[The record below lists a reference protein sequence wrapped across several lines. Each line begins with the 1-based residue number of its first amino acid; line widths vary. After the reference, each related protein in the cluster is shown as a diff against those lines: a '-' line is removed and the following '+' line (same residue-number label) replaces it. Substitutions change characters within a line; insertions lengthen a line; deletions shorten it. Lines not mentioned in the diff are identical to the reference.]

1 METETENESMVVFGR
16 PEGTN
21 DTATRIA
28 YEAVSGERRVWL
40 PKQAVSS
47 RIICADGARTAY
59 VLRTVDIDG
68 NIFDPAAVFVGDL
81 EPMAPVAANDVQF
94 VDAVAQGVQEAN
106 LRHLVKEQKEHRA
119 ETLTGV
125 QQAAQE
131 SISGGVSIPT
141 GALIE
146 TDVEED
152 ESPAGVSLTLDE
164 QNLAS
169 GWSHDD
175 GSSPAQPQATAPAV
189 VDIDSDDNDDDT
201 PVFAPGAAGSVQVN
215 NPGEN
220 ESISSTAWGGALLSG
235 DRDRNVVPWRFTP
248 SKVPGYIMVQD
259 AEDQAP
265 YPVRVNKDNGNPAAF
280 HIMNPSLRSET
291 MPAGACLG
299 TVSDTYHLLP
309 HTTVFDPIM
318 KWGDQEGL
326 KTHVTSYNQGAK
338 ARLDIDVSQATQSRK
353 AAAERLRNKG
363 HAWLDTS
370 AFGSMI
376 DKLDGLYKYGFAI
389 FNSVDGSGALS
400 VQAQALRVYCT
411 NLASMGGIDTI
422 VRMRHK
428 SGVMADI
435 DWDRFAEQIVAA
447 TAECQ
452 NWLVNQELLSHIPL
466 DVQLFDKLVVAASKM
481 KVLSL
486 PSVKVDDEKTGKVS
500 LQRGYLWRVISS
512 GYVNPH
518 TGASGR
524 DLPFVKVNQ
533 QQNGTAYH
541 ALQCYTGAITHKP
554 EWQSA
559 DGKQSMAGNV
569 LSLDGTTRKLQV
581 VNNLFTSLGES
592 AYSAYSEATGNDAL
606 DMSDLP
612 DVANFVSAHPEVL
625 QVGLGGRTKAL
636 VEIPTVEEALL
647 VV

>member
-1 METETENESMVVFGR
+1 MEIGTDSERNMVVFGR

-28 YEAVSGERRVWL
+28 YEAVGGERRTWV

-47 RIICADGARTAY
+47 RIVCADGTRTAY
-59 VLRTVDIDG
+59 VLQTVDIDG
-68 NIFDPAAVFVGDL
+68 NIFDPSAVFVGDL
-81 EPMAPVAANDVQF
+81 EPMAPAAANDVEF

-106 LRHLVKEQKEHRA
+106 LRHLVKDQKERNA
-119 ETLTGV
+119 EKLAGV

-131 SISGGVSIPT
+131 SIGYGVSIPT
-141 GALIE
+141 SALIE
-146 TDVEED
+146 ADVEAD
-152 ESPAGVSLTLDE
+152 ENPAGVSLTLDE
-164 QNLAS
+164 QDLAS
-169 GWSHDD
+169 GW
-175 GSSPAQPQATAPAV
+175 SSPAQPQATVPAVV
-189 VDIDSDDNDDDT
+189 VDIDSDENDDDK
-201 PVFAPGAAGSVQVN
+201 PVFAPGAAGLVQVN
-215 NPGEN
+215 NSGEN

-235 DRDRNVVPWRFTP
+235 DRDRHVVPWRFTP

-259 AEDQAP
+259 AEDQSA

-280 HIMNPSLRSET
+280 HIMNPSLQSEN

-299 TVSDTYHLLP
+299 TVSDSYHLLP
-309 HTTVFDPIM
+309 HTTVFDPVM
-318 KWGDQEGL
+318 KWADQEGL

-353 AAAERLRNKG
+353 AAAQRLKDKG
-363 HAWLDTS
+363 HSYLDTS
-370 AFGSMI
+370 TFGDMI
-376 DKLDGLYKYGFAI
+376 SKLDGLYKYGFAI

-435 DWDRFAEQIVAA
+435 DWDQFAEQIVAA

-466 DVQLFDKLVVAASKM
+466 DAQLFDKLVVAASKM

-559 DGKQSMAGNV
+559 DGKSKMAGNV
-569 LSLDGTTRKLQV
+569 LSLDGTTKKLQV

-592 AYSAYSEATGNDAL
+592 AYSAYSKETGNDAL
-606 DMSDLP
+606 NMSDLP
-612 DVANFVSAHPEVL
+612 DVANYVSAHPEVL
-625 QVGLGGRTKAL
+625 QVGLGGRTKSL
-636 VEIPTVEEALL
+636 IDIPTVEESLLL
-647 VV
+647 V